1 MIYHRG
7 EKRRTQ
13 SMLESW
19 YMCVTRVEI
28 FFYSIHCASQ
38 LAIIMAIYAAGQI

>member
-19 YMCVTRVEI
+19 YMCVTCVEI
-28 FFYSIHCASQ
+28 FYSIHCASQ
-38 LAIIMAIYAAGQI
+38 LAIIVAIYAAGQI